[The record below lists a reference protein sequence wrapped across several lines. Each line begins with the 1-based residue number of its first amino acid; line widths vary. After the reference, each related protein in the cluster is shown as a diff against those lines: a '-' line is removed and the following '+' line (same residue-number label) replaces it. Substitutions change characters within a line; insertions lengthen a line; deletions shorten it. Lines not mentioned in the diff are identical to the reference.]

1 MNIRADSTE
10 YVKSTVSVDHDITG
24 KTIQVALPAANTAPT
39 TWVDAEVL
47 STTSDGAGTWTS
59 TYRILLGPASGDIT
73 LSAGTYD
80 WTVKVVDTPE
90 VPVRKSGVVVVT
102 VS

>member
-24 KTIQVALPAANTAPT
+24 KAIQVALPTSNTAPS

-47 STTSDGAGTWTS
+47 STTDNGAGVWTS

-73 LSAGTYD
+73 LAAGTYD

>member
-10 YVKSTVSVDHDITG
+10 YVKSTISVDHDITG
-24 KTIQVALPAANTAPT
+24 KSIQVALPTTNTSPS

-47 STTSDGAGTWTS
+47 GTVSDAGIWTS
-59 TYRILLGPASGDIT
+59 TYRILIGPAAGDIT
-73 LSAGTYD
+73 LTAGTYD
-80 WTVKVVDTPE
+80 WTVKVIDSPE

-102 VS
+102 PS